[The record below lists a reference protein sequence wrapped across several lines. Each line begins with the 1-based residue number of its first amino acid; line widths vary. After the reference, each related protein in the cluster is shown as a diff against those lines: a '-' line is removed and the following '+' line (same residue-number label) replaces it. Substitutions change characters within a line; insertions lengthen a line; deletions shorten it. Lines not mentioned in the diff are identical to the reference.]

1 MARLVEDRHGCK
13 GTAKRN
19 PIVMDQ
25 AFFMGKIGCSQ
36 LFDPS
41 LAVVSTP
48 SPVTISYLTLYD
60 SKGIGN
66 KGS

>member
-1 MARLVEDRHGCK
+1 
-13 GTAKRN
+13 
-19 PIVMDQ
+19 MDQ
-25 AFFMGKIGCSQ
+25 AFFGGKIGFSQ

-48 SPVTISYLTLYD
+48 SPVTISYLILYD
-60 SKGIGN
+60 SKEIGN